1 MASSPGTLTTMS
13 VPIAGLLFLVTLATR
28 LPFAT
33 SNLWAHDSV
42 LYEHAIARF
51 DPAAQSP
58 QPPGYLWYVLLARG
72 VTALTG
78 DANAAMVLIAAFAS
92 AAAVALLY
100 LFAARLFDE
109 RTARAAAV
117 LLLTSVTFWG
127 EGAVAYPYTLLA
139 ALTTGCALLFWLATG
154 SDRERSAVAAETG
167 TEGAHPA
174 VAAGRSG
181 RSFVLASLAW
191 GLAVGFRTDLALFLA
206 PLWLL
211 AAYRV
216 RSRAI
221 VMAATAVVA
230 LAVLGWLAASAI
242 ASPDAAGF
250 FAALAAQGRF
260 VDETYSIAA
269 GGATALGRNAYDLAR
284 YLGRALLA
292 IAPLLA
298 LLAIPAVTRRAFA
311 HRAPTRDRAPLFLA
325 LWTLAPLP
333 VYLLVHIGEYG
344 YVFSMLPGLC
354 VAAARAAAGAGE
366 ALRRPATLAWLAGAA
381 TAVNAG
387 VFLLA
392 PAPLTAADLAKRDH
406 GVDERL
412 AALREMDQACTV
424 VVTGY
429 DALIVDRYLRG
440 ALPVLAYG
448 PAETPTLARPLA
460 LALPR
465 CRAGAAAVVLWD
477 DLLRAGSGDWATS
490 VMPRGALL
498 RYAVVPLT
506 TTLRI
511 RDALTVDVG
520 PDRP

>member
-1 MASSPGTLTTMS
+1 MS
-13 VPIAGLLFLVTLATR
+13 WPTAGLLFLVTLATR

-33 SNLWAHDSV
+33 SHLWAHDSV

-78 DANAAMVLIAAFAS
+78 DANAAMVLIAAVAS

-100 LFAARLFDE
+100 LLAARLFDE
-109 RTARAAAV
+109 RTARAAAI

-127 EGAVAYPYTLLA
+127 EGAVAYPYALLA
-139 ALTTGCALLFWLATG
+139 ALTTGCALLFWLAA
-154 SDRERSAVAAETG
+154 R
-167 TEGAHPA
+167 TEGKHRL
-174 VAAGRSG
+174 VATETASEREHALAARRSG
-181 RSFVLASLAW
+181 RLLVAASLGW

-216 RSRAI
+216 RSRAA
-221 VMAATAVVA
+221 VMAAAAVVA
-230 LAVLGWLAASAI
+230 LAVLGWLAASAL

-250 FAALAAQGRF
+250 FSALAAQGRF
-260 VDETYSIAA
+260 VDETYSVA
-269 GGATALGRNAYDLAR
+269 GGGPAALARNVYELAR

-298 LLAIPAVTRRAFA
+298 LLAVPAVARHAFA
-311 HRAPTRDRAPLFLA
+311 QRPLARDRALLFLA

-333 VYLLVHIGEYG
+333 VYLLVHMGEYG
-344 YVFSMLPGLC
+344 YAFSMLPGLC
-354 VAAARAAAGAGE
+354 VAAARAAAGAG
-366 ALRRPATLAWLAGAA
+366 AGLRRPPALARLAGAA
-381 TAVNAG
+381 AAANAG
-387 VFLLA
+387 VFLFT
-392 PAPLTAADLAKRDH
+392 PAPFAAADLAKRDH

-412 AALREMDQACTV
+412 AALREMDPACTL

-448 PAETPTLARPLA
+448 PAETPTLSRPLA
-460 LALPR
+460 LTLQR
-465 CRAGAAAVVLWD
+465 CRAGSAAVVLWD
-477 DLLRAGSGDWATS
+477 DLLRTGTGDWATS
-490 VMPRGALL
+490 VMPHGALL
-498 RYAVVPLT
+498 RFAVAPLT
-506 TTLRI
+506 ETI
-511 RDALTVDVG
+511 AVRDALTVDL
-520 PDRP
+520 RPR